1 MKQVVLV
8 SFAILAGLFGLVILV
23 NVFYNA
29 AGLFHVQDAASG
41 STWELI
47 LATLLL
53 LSLAL
58 GAFYLCYW
66 LLRRLGTLRVAVPP
80 TNHDSM

>member
-1 MKQVVLV
+1 MKKVVLV
-8 SFAILAGLFGLVILV
+8 CFAFLAGILGLLAVL
-23 NVFYNA
+23 NVFYNV

-53 LSLAL
+53 LSLSS

-66 LLRRLGTLRVAVPP
+66 LLRRFHALRVVPS
-80 TNHDSM
+80 TNHDSI

>member
-1 MKQVVLV
+1 MKKVVLV
-8 SFAILAGLFGLVILV
+8 CFAILAGLFGLLGVV
-23 NVFYNA
+23 NLFYNA

-58 GAFYLCYW
+58 GACYLCYW
-66 LLRRLGTLRVAVPP
+66 LLRVAVLP

>member
-1 MKQVVLV
+1 MKKVVLV
-8 SFAILAGLFGLVILV
+8 CFAILAGLLGLVALV
-23 NVFYNA
+23 NLLYNA
-29 AGLFHVQDAASG
+29 AGLFHVQDAADG

-53 LSLAL
+53 LSLTL

-66 LLRRLGTLRVAVPP
+66 LLRRLHPFRVAVLP
-80 TNHDSM
+80 TKHDSM

>member
-1 MKQVVLV
+1 MKKVVLV
-8 SFAILAGLFGLVILV
+8 CFAILAGIFGLLAVV

-47 LATLLL
+47 LAALLL
-53 LSLAL
+53 LSLAS

-66 LLRRLGTLRVAVPP
+66 LLRRFNTLRLGPP
-80 TNHDSM
+80 RIHDSM